1 MLKSLNVLYVEKEE
15 HIKKHTIEALEFMS
29 MNVSA
34 VSNGEEAYLEY
45 LKTKPDILISEIE
58 LPLLNGLDLVEK
70 IRKDDNEIQIIIT
83 TVHTKTEY
91 FLKAIELS
99 LIKYLLKPVSLNELK
114 NALIL
119 CINNIEKKKENL
131 IKYFNKSDFYNLN
144 ERHLFVNNK
153 TIQLDYHERE
163 LLELL
168 LNQSNNIVTY
178 TKIEKDIWDN
188 KMSSAA
194 IRSLVRNLRKKLPC
208 DVIKNISKIG
218 YQINTNVNQKYCEE
232 V

>member
-15 HIKKHTIEALEFMS
+15 HIRNHTIEALEFMS
-29 MNVSA
+29 MNVSS
-34 VSNGEEAYLEY
+34 VSNGEEAYLQY
-45 LKTKPDILISEIE
+45 LKIKPDILISEIE
-58 LPLLNGLDLVEK
+58 IPLLNGLELVEK
-70 IRKDDNEIQIIIT
+70 IRKEDNEIQIIIISM
-83 TVHTKTEY
+83 HTKTEY
-91 FLKAIELS
+91 FLKAIELNLS
-99 LIKYLLKPVSLNELK
+99 RYLLKPVSLNALK
-114 NALIL
+114 NALII

-131 IKYFNKSDFYNLN
+131 IKYFNKKDFYNLS
-144 ERHLFVNNK
+144 ERHLFVNER
-153 TIQLDYHERE
+153 TVQLDHHERE

-218 YQINTNVNQKYCEE
+218 YQINININQKYYEK